1 MRSVRPRPSC
11 KIRPARDR
19 FEFGKL
25 IEYVASLT
33 GGRTRVV
40 RLPIPACAVLYRL
53 ASSVMRETI
62 LTTDELKGLARNRLD
77 SVADPV
83 GRIAL
88 GSWLRDNMATIGSHF
103 QREPQR

>member
-1 MRSVRPRPSC
+1 
-11 KIRPARDR
+11 
-19 FEFGKL
+19 
-25 IEYVASLT
+25 
-33 GGRTRVV
+33 
-40 RLPIPACAVLYRL
+40 
-53 ASSVMRETI
+53 MRETI